1 MRFCSIGLSIGVLLL
16 LAPASSFGQD
26 KPVIVK
32 EGTVI
37 GSPSASPASARPAR
51 SPSSETP
58 PQGKPGETPNK
69 PDEKGENKEG
79 DSSPKVIK
87 RTEYEPEPDYSPADV
102 ILDPDGKVQFSF
114 HGAKWPVVLN
124 WLAKFSQL
132 NLDWQELPG
141 DFLNLRTQHSYTA
154 EEARDVINRHLL
166 ARGYTLLQHGELLTV
181 VRISNLDPGLV
192 PRVAPEDLLTAF
204 PHEFVK
210 VSLPLDWIL
219 AEEAVEQLKPMLSQN
234 GKLSAIPTV
243 NRLEAMDAVGN
254 LREIYKLLTE
264 EQRSNQTEKGLVR
277 EFRIEHVRA
286 GKVFDSLF
294 AILGIR
300 KPDSASGGGSI
311 SFGASQ
317 QIMQQLQ
324 QMQQQMQRNN
334 SSNNSG
340 GKGGAPEE
348 PRLVLNEREN
358 SILAHASPDKMEIIS
373 QTVKALDVPSPD
385 SSHILQNLDRM
396 RVYHLSTLQ
405 PAPLVEILTEVGDLS
420 PSTRV
425 QVDSEN
431 NAIIVFGTLA
441 DHVTIQSLVDR
452 LDGSSRSFE
461 VIPLRRLRA
470 AEVAGTIQYMFGEEE
485 EEDDQSSRSRY
496 YYGYYSSYGKNDEK
510 SKDQRPFKVDA
521 DVENNRL
528 LVWANEMEFKEIENL
543 LSKMG
548 EISLGKPNPATA
560 RLIDLHSDETARK
573 ILERLQNVW
582 EQRHPNSLQ
591 IDSPPETPAETEPEQ
606 PEPKKEARQE
616 NTSPISFAV
625 SETVR
630 TKPESETELSS
641 EEEALLQKMRQL
653 EVGPPDIRIRQL
665 PDGRLTLESDDT
677 QALDEIE
684 MLISELVP
692 PAPEYKIFQ
701 IKYAWPFGIE
711 LLLDDFFD
719 GNEDEET
726 ILDWWGNSVTTNKQ
740 GPERL
745 SSKRKLRI
753 ISDDDSRT
761 LLVQNATNEQLA
773 LIEDLLEIY
782 DRPETNDPQ
791 AVRLTQIF
799 QLEYS
804 QAAVVAETIKSVYRD
819 LLSSNDPALQNK
831 NQEGKSPPQQQ
842 GITYIRS
849 GGNQDKDDGDP
860 PEEPIKFKGLLSV
873 GVDELSN
880 TLVISA
886 ASGLMS
892 DLAKLVDVLDQAARP
907 DLSVRVVPVNPAMN
921 ASVLRDQL
929 NQSFGISAKPSVG
942 VSSTSDRNKSPEKP
956 EGRDF
961 NNQGKF
967 NPGEGNAAPAD

>member
-1 MRFCSIGLSIGVLLL
+1 MRFCSIGLTFGVLLL
-16 LAPASSFGQD
+16 LAPASSFGQA

-32 EGTVI
+32 DGKVI
-37 GSPSASPASARPAR
+37 ESPGVP
-51 SPSSETP
+51 PSSAQPANAPSSKTP
-58 PQGKPGETPNK
+58 PGTPNGEK
-69 PDEKGENKEG
+69 PDQPDKKSEDKGA
-79 DSSPKVIK
+79 DASSKVIK
-87 RTEYEPEPDYSPADV
+87 RTEYEPEPDYEPAEL
-102 ILDPDGKVQFSF
+102 ILDPEGKVQFSF

-181 VRISNLDPGLV
+181 VKIQNLDPGLV
-192 PRVAPEDLLTAF
+192 PRVAPEDLLTIL

-219 AEEAVEQLKPMLSQN
+219 AEEAVEQLQPMLSQN

-243 NRLEAMDAVGN
+243 NRLEAMDAAGN

-264 EQRSNQTEKGLVR
+264 EQRSSQTEKGLVR

-300 KPDSASGGGSI
+300 KPDTAGGGGSL

-317 QIMQQLQ
+317 QIMRQLQ

-334 SSNNSG
+334 SPNNSG
-340 GKGGAPEE
+340 GKGGPPEE

-396 RVYHLSTLQ
+396 RVYHLSTLK
-405 PAPLVEILTEVGDLS
+405 PDPLVQILTEVGDLS

-441 DHVTIQSLVDR
+441 DHVTVQSLVDR

-485 EEDDQSSRSRY
+485 EEEDQSSKSRY
-496 YYGYYSSYGKNDEK
+496 YGFYSSYGQKEEK
-510 SKDQRPFKVDA
+510 SKEQRPFKVDA

-548 EISLGKPNPATA
+548 EISLGQPNPATA
-560 RLIDLHSDETARK
+560 RSIDLHSDETARK

-582 EQRHPNSLQ
+582 EQRRQNPLR
-591 IDSPPETPAETEPEQ
+591 IDLPPDAPVEPETEQ
-606 PEPKKEARQE
+606 PELKKEARRKSS
-616 NTSPISFAV
+616 SPISFAV

-630 TKPESETELSS
+630 TKPESEPELSA
-641 EEEALLQKMRQL
+641 EEKALLQKMREL
-653 EVGPPDIRIRQL
+653 EAGPPDIRIRQL

-711 LLLDDFFD
+711 LLLDDFFSGD
-719 GNEDEET
+719 EDEET
-726 ILDWWGNSVTTNKQ
+726 ILDWWGNSVTMNKQ

-791 AVRLTQIF
+791 AVRLTQVF
-799 QLEYS
+799 HLEYS
-804 QAAVVAETIKSVYRD
+804 QASVVAETIKSVYRD

-842 GITYIRS
+842 GFTYIR
-849 GGNQDKDDGDP
+849 GGNQDKDDSAA

-873 GVDELSN
+873 GIDDLSN

-956 EGRDF
+956 AGRESK
-961 NNQGKF
+961 NSGKF